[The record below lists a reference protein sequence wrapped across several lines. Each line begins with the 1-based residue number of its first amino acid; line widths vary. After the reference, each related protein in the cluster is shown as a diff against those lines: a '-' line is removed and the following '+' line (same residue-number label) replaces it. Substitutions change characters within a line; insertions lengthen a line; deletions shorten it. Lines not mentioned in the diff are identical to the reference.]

1 MTLPQGYRFASLAE
15 LWEKVRETPEGEPL
29 GMDRLQ
35 YAEYK
40 RLVWE
45 WMATRPDPIME
56 YAGHKIEVVAR
67 GE

>member
-1 MTLPQGYRFASLAE
+1 MLPQGYRFGSLVELAE
-15 LWEKVRETPEGEPL
+15 KLREVPEDEVL
-29 GMDRLQ
+29 EMDRLQ
-35 YAEYK
+35 YADYK

-56 YAGHKIEVVAR
+56 YAGHKIVVVKR